1 MRAEPF
7 GTAQPGWSAMQ
18 DVVIIEDLRKSF
30 ASTEVL
36 KGINLSF
43 RRGEVHAFLGANGA
57 GKSTLL
63 GCLSGAIRPSS
74 GRIKINGAT
83 HASLTPRQSRELG
96 IGIIYQHFQVI
107 EGLTVADNIFLGD
120 EILRWG
126 TVNARHQNRIANDL
140 LERLGVLIDPR
151 RLLDELSI
159 GQRQLVEIARA
170 LLRKPDI
177 LILDEPT
184 AALSEHEMSA
194 LHQVVRQ
201 LATEE
206 NLAIVYVTHLID
218 EVEQIAD
225 RVSVLRDGN
234 IIWSRPVAQAS
245 HDELARA
252 IAPNLSRNE
261 GPRRNSNIR
270 GEVLLELSDYRTD
283 HTGPVDLRLHA
294 GEVVGL
300 YGLLGSGR
308 TDLLESLVG
317 VRGLLGGDIMI
328 GGQRVKSSSP
338 RDALSHGMALVA
350 SDRTEQ
356 GLFGELS
363 ALDNILMPHFG
374 AYAGNRQRQGE
385 LFSDSARRLHLR
397 PNSPALAGARF
408 SGGNAQKLMLGRWLF
423 PDLGVRI
430 LLLDEPSQGVDIG
443 AREELYRLLDEFRA
457 AGGAILAA
465 SSDPEEIVTLA
476 DRVLILHQGVQ
487 LAVLDH
493 DITEERLV
501 QLAHKS
507 GSSFGRQGREQTN
520 SAFGKVRI

>member
-1 MRAEPF
+1 
-7 GTAQPGWSAMQ
+7 MQ
-18 DVVIIEDLRKSF
+18 DQNVIIIEDLRKSF
-30 ASTEVL
+30 ASVEVL

-63 GCLSGAIRPSS
+63 GCLSGAIRPGS
-74 GRIKINGAT
+74 GRIKINGAA

-120 EILRWG
+120 EILKWG
-126 TVNARHQNRIANDL
+126 AVDTRRQNRIARDL
-140 LERLGVLIDPR
+140 LERLGVTIDPHC
-151 RLLDELSI
+151 LLDNLSI

-234 IIWSRPVAQAS
+234 IIWSRPVAEAS

-252 IAPNLSRNE
+252 IAPNMSGNR
-261 GPRRNSNIR
+261 GSSGNSSI
-270 GEVLLELSDYRTD
+270 GDEVLLKLSGYRSD
-283 HTGPVDLRLHA
+283 HTGPVDLMLHA

-308 TDLLESLVG
+308 TDLLESLIG
-317 VRGLLGGDIMI
+317 VRGHTGGEVLIA
-328 GGQRVKSSSP
+328 GKSIRPSSP

-374 AYAGNRQRQGE
+374 TYAGNRRRQNE
-385 LFSDSARRLHLR
+385 LFSDSARRLHLQPDR
-397 PNSPALAGARF
+397 PTLAGARF

-430 LLLDEPSQGVDIG
+430 LLLDEPTQGVDIG

-465 SSDPEEIVTLA
+465 SSDPEEIVTIA
-476 DRVLILHQGVQ
+476 DRVLILNQGVQ
-487 LAVLDH
+487 LTVLDH

-507 GSSFGRQGREQTN
+507 GGSFDQQGN
-520 SAFGKVRI
+520 